1 MRTQSPLVYGFRM
14 TFGECLSR
22 VRSRLLPLVTLVA
35 LAAVLTGCKTTAL
48 IAPAGDYL
56 YWGDGDTPSI
66 VHKVRTSDLVE
77 VGSLALT
84 SPPAASTGVLSPD
97 GSIGYVV
104 NSAGA
109 NGTITKIRLSD
120 MTTLAQV
127 PFGVTEGNAMVI
139 TPDGSYLYIA
149 AANGTISEVRT
160 SDLVV
165 TRTLTVSGNQFALHT
180 ATIAPDGSYAYFGNS
195 TGVRSVVKVRLAD
208 LVVVGTAPMPAP
220 ATDIWTA
227 VISPDGQYG
236 YYTIS
241 PSPTSIVKVRLAD
254 MTVVSTAPLSID
266 IPSSTVIS
274 PDGQYAYVL
283 NNADPAVLLTIRLAD
298 LVETR
303 SETTALNGTSGWS
316 AISPDGQFAYLGN
329 EDGTAV
335 QVRLATATTLV
346 VARAGNGSGTVSS
359 TTPGI
364 DCGSAC
370 TRSYLDYQSVTLT
383 ATAGTRSTFTG
394 WSGACTGTA
403 PTCTLTMSEAR
414 SATATFSLPDNTFT
428 AGRTRAAISRTGI
441 ALSTTLTV
449 PGGGTLRQSVTGR
462 TRARATLCSTKR
474 SVQRAGTYTVT
485 CLLSAKSRAALS
497 RGAVWLTVAT
507 TFAPTGGSAR
517 TTSRTVILP
526 RTPLATPR
534 PAPPVTG

>member
-1 MRTQSPLVYGFRM
+1 MVVMRYPEQARGIRPFIR
-14 TFGECLSR
+14 
-22 VRSRLLPLVTLVA
+22 
-35 LAAVLTGCKTTAL
+35 AAVLLIATAVLLAGCKTTAL
-48 IAPAGDYL
+48 IAPAGDYI
-56 YWGDGDTPSI
+56 YWGNGADPSV
-66 VHKVRTSDLVE
+66 VHKLRTSDLVE
-77 VGSLALT
+77 VGSLTLP
-84 SPPAASTGVLSPD
+84 SPPAASAGALSPD

-241 PSPTSIVKVRLAD
+241 PNPTSIVKVRLAD
-254 MTVVSTAPLSID
+254 MTVVSTAPLSIA
-266 IPSSTVIS
+266 IPASTVIS
-274 PDGQYAYVL
+274 PDGQYAYVMD
-283 NNADPAVLLTIRLAD
+283 NANPAIQLTIRLAD

-303 SETTALNGTSGWS
+303 SETTTLDGRSGWS
-316 AISPDGQFAYLGN
+316 TISPDGQFAYLGN
-329 EDGTAV
+329 ENGATLR
-335 QVRLATATTLV
+335 VRLATAANLIVT
-346 VARAGNGSGTVSS
+346 RAGSGTGTVSS
-359 TTPGI
+359 SPSGI
-364 DCGSAC
+364 DCGATC
-370 TRSYLDYQSVTLT
+370 TRSYLNYQSVTLT
-383 ATAGTRSTFTG
+383 ATAAKGSTFTG
-394 WSGACTGTA
+394 WTGSCTGA
-403 PTCTLTMSEAR
+403 AATCTLAMSEAR
-414 SATATFSLPDNTFT
+414 SVTATFSRPSNAFT
-428 AGRTRAAISRTGI
+428 AKTPTISTTNSTIAITTVLQLPGPGI
-441 ALSTTLTV
+441 AKVSTTGV
-449 PGGGTLRQSVTGR
+449 ARKR
-462 TRARATLCSTKR
+462 TTLCATTTTAK
-474 SVQRAGTYTVT
+474 RAGTYTLT
-485 CLLSAKSRAALS
+485 CLIGKRARTALS
-497 RGAVWLTVAT
+497 RGALRLTLAT
-507 TFAPTGGSAR
+507 TFAPTGGSAK
-517 TTSRTVILP
+517 TTTRSLVLP
-526 RTPLATPR
+526 RTPLTASK
-534 PAPPVTG
+534 PAAPVTG